1 MERNDMGVLRILLL
15 LLIAFN
21 CQAQKGASYRQGLV
35 AFYMLNEGG
44 GGKAFDMLNRY
55 NLALSPNEWT
65 NLDKT
70 MYIHTNAN
78 GCLLTVPDNTPLDIR
93 TNQISFGGWI
103 YPIASNI
110 YQVICGRIYDQTYRQ
125 YAIYLGAGGVNQL
138 FITLNSVWT
147 NQVITTTK
155 AYAVNQWNH
164 IILTYNGA
172 TITVYVNGV
181 SAYSIAKTGN
191 IAVTPY
197 SNVPF
202 QIGAEA
208 TPSSGYYR
216 CTGRLGPQGVWNR
229 PLTQS
234 EVQALYLKGPYTN
247 PFR

>member
-1 MERNDMGVLRILLL
+1 MGVLRIIILLL
-15 LLIAFN
+15 LALN
-21 CQAQKGASYRQGLV
+21 CQAQRAPSYRQGLV
-35 AFYMLNEGG
+35 AYYQMNEGG

-78 GCLLTVPDNTPLDIR
+78 GCLLVVPDNSPLDIR

-110 YQVICGRIYDQTYRQ
+110 YQVICGRIRDQSFRQ
-125 YAIYLGAGGVNQL
+125 YAIYLGAGGVNSIYL
-138 FITLNSVWT
+138 TLNGVWT
-147 NQVITTTK
+147 NQLVTTTK
-155 AYAVNQWNH
+155 AYNVNQWNH

-172 TITVYVNGV
+172 TITVYINGV
-181 SAYSIAKTGN
+181 SAYTIAKTGN
-191 IAVTPY
+191 ISNLVGSGYT
-197 SNVPF
+197 NVPF

-208 TPSSGYYR
+208 SPSSGYYR
-216 CTGRLGPQGVWNR
+216 CTGRIGPQGVWNR

-234 EVQALYLKGPYTN
+234 EVQALFLKGPYTN
-247 PFR
+247 PFK